1 MITDTLKKSKME
13 HPEKLNKPKRKSLFD
28 LTEEYEALMLDLEE
42 AEGVLD
48 EDLINRLAIHQEDI
62 DDKLSNYRYIIKLFE
77 SRIMIEESFIEEHVA
92 KKKRAEKAIE
102 NIKERLKIAVELL
115 GEIDI
120 VKGKPSSKHIKYSEG
135 KLTLIKTSPVVVTAE
150 TLIPD
155 KYINVKLELNQK
167 TLSKILNTLQE
178 SLPEDKLLD
187 IIAPLSGSIK
197 ERVVSK
203 TLLKEDLKAGVSI
216 DGAKLDDNAGYIRFF
231 V

>member
-1 MITDTLKKSKME
+1 MGN
-13 HPEKLNKPKRKSLFD
+13 PEKLNKPKRKSLFD
-28 LTEEYEALMLDLEE
+28 LTEEYEALMLDIEE

-48 EDLINRLAIHQEDI
+48 EDLIDRLAIHQEDL

-77 SRIMIEESFIEEHVA
+77 SKIGIEESFIEEHVA

-102 NIKERLKIAVELL
+102 SIKERLKIAVELL

-135 KLTLIKTSPVVVTAE
+135 KLALIKTSPVVVIAE

-155 KYINVKLELNQK
+155 KYINVKLELNQQLL
-167 TLSKILNTLQE
+167 TEILNKLQD
-178 SLPEDKLLD
+178 LVNKQDLLD
-187 IIAPLSGSIK
+187 IVTILSSSIK
-197 ERVVSK
+197 DRIVLK
-203 TLLKEDLKAGVSI
+203 TPLKKDLQDNITI
-216 DGAKLDDNAGYIRFF
+216 DGARLDDNAGYVRFF